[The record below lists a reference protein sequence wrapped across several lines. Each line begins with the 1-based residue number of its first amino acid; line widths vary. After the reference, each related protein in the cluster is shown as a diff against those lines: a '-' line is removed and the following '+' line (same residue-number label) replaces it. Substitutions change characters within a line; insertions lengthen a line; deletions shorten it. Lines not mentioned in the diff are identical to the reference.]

1 KLLYDQNLSAKL
13 VSELS
18 DLFPGSEHVR
28 NVGLKT
34 ASDAA
39 IRKYAVKHGFT
50 IVTKDTD
57 FHQHS
62 FVFGAPPKVIWIG
75 IGNCPTRTVI
85 ELIRANHLKIEE
97 FMMHDKGSFLELR

>member
-1 KLLYDQNLSAKL
+1 VKLLYDQNLSAKL

-50 IVTKDTD
+50 IVT
-57 FHQHS
+57 
-62 FVFGAPPKVIWIG
+62 
-75 IGNCPTRTVI
+75 
-85 ELIRANHLKIEE
+85 
-97 FMMHDKGSFLELR
+97 